1 MTKKRILPLVRRS
14 HAVQWLKV
22 MSLCH
27 SEHMKGLCHWVLRR
41 SDLLDD
47 VKRDYEQQ
55 IRTGRSRWPRGIRR
69 GSTATRLLGLRV
81 RIPPG
86 AWMSVCSE
94 CCVLSGRGL
103 CDGPIT
109 SPEKSYRVGCVW
121 VWSRKVDRKQA
132 LAHCRAMHC
141 IENQEMYEKLF
152 EYIHVLLPVRVQN
165 FVALKTEHIPKCHRK
180 TLPFL
185 IHFHSVHSVRCQWF
199 TNQCSTNKCTIP
211 LLCISLL
218 ISCYM
223 FRLNCNHQGADT
235 YIAKTYSNKNSV
247 TMPTQINCTDYS

>member
-86 AWMSVCSE
+86 AWMSVCCE
-94 CCVLSGRGL
+94 CCVLSGKVL
-103 CDGPIT
+103 SDGPT
-109 SPEKSYRVGCVW
+109 ARPEDSYQLLWHEW
-121 VWSRKVDRKQA
+121 VWSCGLDN
-132 LAHCRAMHC
+132 
-141 IENQEMYEKLF
+141 EE
-152 EYIHVLLPVRVQN
+152 
-165 FVALKTEHIPKCHRK
+165 
-180 TLPFL
+180 
-185 IHFHSVHSVRCQWF
+185 
-199 TNQCSTNKCTIP
+199 
-211 LLCISLL
+211 
-218 ISCYM
+218 
-223 FRLNCNHQGADT
+223 
-235 YIAKTYSNKNSV
+235 AKTHRDCLVMKENMRVSFLY
-247 TMPTQINCTDYS
+247 T